1 MSDFRSPPDSI
12 RTFLENTPVPLT
24 VADPHQPDAPLVLV
38 NNGFCELTGYGL
50 DEMIGQNCR
59 FLQGEKDQPT
69 ARADI
74 REALSHGADM
84 QVVLDNQRKDG
95 SRFQNLLLLSTIRC
109 HGGHGA
115 GLAGPPREGARRRI
129 AEVNQ
134 RNNEAAHQD
143 AAADVEQYR
152 IGCPC
157 EARRIVKA
165 VLTDAGTP
173 PPQAHCTPNKTI
185 LWVAEMEFRS
195 VAIKFAGLCRVE
207 EGLISGLLRDGR

>member
-12 RTFLENTPVPLT
+12 RTFLESTPVPLT

-59 FLQGEKDQPT
+59 FLQGDKDQPT

-95 SRFQNLLLLSTIRC
+95 SRFQNLLLLSTIRS
-109 HGGHGA
+109 
-115 GLAGPPREGARRRI
+115 REGKVLWFVGSQFDVTA
-129 AEVNQ
+129 AMGPDSLDHHAKVLEDGLQ
-134 RNNEAAHQD
+134 RLTSETMKLHIKTRQLMSSSIVSVVRAKLAA
-143 AAADVEQYR
+143 
-152 IGCPC
+152 
-157 EARRIVKA
+157 
-165 VLTDAGTP
+165 L
-173 PPQAHCTPNKTI
+173 
-185 LWVAEMEFRS
+185 
-195 VAIKFAGLCRVE
+195 
-207 EGLISGLLRDGR
+207 